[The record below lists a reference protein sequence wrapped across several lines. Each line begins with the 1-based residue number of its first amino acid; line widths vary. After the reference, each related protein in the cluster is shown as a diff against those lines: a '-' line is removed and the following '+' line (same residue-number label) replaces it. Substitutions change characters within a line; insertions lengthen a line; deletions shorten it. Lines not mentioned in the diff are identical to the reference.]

1 VFWNLYIKEEDRER
15 KERVIFIEKKV
26 YRNLLEEEI
35 FFCKSLKKRR
45 ERNAFI

>member
-35 FFCKSLKKRR
+35 FFL
-45 ERNAFI
+45 